1 MCTLQLRLLLIIP
14 HELLKKMLVVQGV
27 HKAGIRVQARA
38 LHLVATKQ
46 ATNQVRLTKN
56 AIRIRCCA
64 AVTVRDGARI
74 ANRTARS

>member
-1 MCTLQLRLLLIIP
+1 MRLLLIIP

-56 AIRIRCCA
+56 ATFLGTVGIRA
-64 AVTVRDGARI
+64 GHVTIVQLRDNA
-74 ANRTARS
+74 TK